1 MAKFLKKT
9 FVVKKSRENDGFT
22 LVELVLA
29 LFVTALLATG
39 ITQLL
44 GTSVQSMNYTQKN
57 SINSSSNS
65 LIDSVFVRDVNST
78 SGIYVSSTS
87 IPNEQ
92 VTNASQ
98 DQSNT
103 SLFPAS
109 YASTLSISAVN
120 STGTYTYAGSFVPCN
135 NQIVSI
141 SGTSTAFDQT
151 SATIFSVDQTNSTF
165 TITGVS
171 GQAVSGIS
179 GIATFSSQCT
189 TNNILFTLSGTPK
202 THALRKG
209 QVISLTGFANP
220 VQSQVFSNVTVAA
233 ATSGASYTVSVP
245 NPMNYAPGDFSFNL
259 ASNGTIPNIRVECTT
274 WVYGDTKVKPLVT
287 LTLASGGTM
296 GYEARDAGDGTASL
310 WRVQCPNQ
318 GLVVPNSSQML
329 RNSFPALSDPAWNS
343 VVQCTTYTGGT
354 LTITSAGSGA
364 CTQDS
369 FLDATTGVDGMTL
382 NLPASKNQ
390 STGPVG
396 TVFQSQ
402 SILGSLAQ

>member
-1 MAKFLKKT
+1 MTNFLKKT
-9 FVVKKSRENDGFT
+9 FVVKKSKENDGFT

-65 LIDSVFVRDVNST
+65 LIDSVFVRDVNAT
-78 SGIYVSSTS
+78 SGIYVSSAS

-92 VTNASQ
+92 VNSAAVDSNNMAS
-98 DQSNT
+98 
-103 SLFPAS
+103 FPAS
-109 YASTLSISAVN
+109 YATTLSIYAVGA
-120 STGTYTYAGSFVPCN
+120 TGTYSYSGSFLPCVG
-135 NQIVSI
+135 QTVTI
-141 SGTSTAFDQT
+141 SGTNATFDQVNASIASVT
-151 SATIFSVDQTNSTF
+151 SSTF
-165 TITGVS
+165 TITTPAS
-171 GQAVSGIS
+171 GTALGGIS
-179 GIATFSSQCT
+179 GVAAFASQCSYP
-189 TNNILFTLSGTPK
+189 NIVFTVSGTPK

-209 QVISLTGFANP
+209 QVISLTGFNNP
-220 VQSQVFSNVTVAA
+220 IQSQVFSNAVVASA
-233 ATSGASYTVSVP
+233 SSGASYTVSVP
-245 NPMNYAPGDFSFNL
+245 NPMNYLASDFSFT
-259 ASNGTIPNIRVECTT
+259 GVVPNTRIECTT

-287 LTLASGGTM
+287 LTLTTGGTM
-296 GYEARDAGDGTASL
+296 GYEARDAGNGTASV

-318 GLVVPNSSQML
+318 GLVTPNSSQML
-329 RNSFPALSDPAWNS
+329 RNSFPALSDPSWNS
-343 VVQCTTYTGGT
+343 VVQCTTYTSGT

-364 CTQDS
+364 CIKDS

-390 STGPVG
+390 SATGPVG

-402 SILGSLAQ
+402 SVLGSLAQ

>member
-1 MAKFLKKT
+1 MTTFLKKT
-9 FVVKKSRENDGFT
+9 FVVKKSKENDGFT

-65 LIDSVFVRDVNST
+65 LIDSVFVRDVNAT
-78 SGIYVSSTS
+78 SGIYVSSGT

-92 VTNASQ
+92 INAAAV
-98 DQSNT
+98 DSNNMA
-103 SLFPAS
+103 SFPAS
-109 YASTLSISAVN
+109 YATTLSIYAVDSA
-120 STGTYTYAGSFVPCN
+120 GTYSYSGSFLPCVG
-135 NQIVSI
+135 QTVTI
-141 SGTSTAFDQT
+141 SGTNATFDQVNASIASVT
-151 SATIFSVDQTNSTF
+151 SSTF
-165 TITGVS
+165 TVTTPAS
-171 GQAVSGIS
+171 GTALGGIS
-179 GIATFSSQCT
+179 GVAAFSSQCSYP
-189 TNNILFTLSGTPK
+189 NISFTVSGSPK
-202 THALRKG
+202 THSLRKG
-209 QVISLTGFANP
+209 QTISLTGFNNP
-220 VQSQVFSNVTVAA
+220 VQSQVFSNTVVAA
-233 ATSGASYTVSVP
+233 ASSGASYTVSVP
-245 NPMNYAPGDFSFNL
+245 NPMNYVASDFSFT
-259 ASNGTIPNIRVECTT
+259 GVVPNIRVECTT

-287 LTLASGGTM
+287 LVLTTGGTM

-318 GLVVPNSSQML
+318 GLIVSNSSQML

-343 VVQCTTYTGGT
+343 IVQCTTYTGGT